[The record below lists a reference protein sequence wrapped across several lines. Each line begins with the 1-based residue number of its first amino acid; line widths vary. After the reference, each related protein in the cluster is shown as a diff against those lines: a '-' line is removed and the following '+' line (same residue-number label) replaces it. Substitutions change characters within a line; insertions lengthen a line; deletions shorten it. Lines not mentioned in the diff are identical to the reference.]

1 MEPQIRTR
9 TQMKIDWLSRTGAI
23 IGTLML
29 LEGALYFVGF
39 TWSVQKVGIILYGL
53 ASTFWGKP
61 FSLWSTKIA
70 TAIVK
75 PEQTGRT
82 IYVPALDTVKGVIQ
96 ILMVIGTTLLLFLI
110 VSVLRLTPIGQ
121 YVPS

>member
-1 MEPQIRTR
+1 MEEVRTR

-23 IGTLML
+23 IGGLML
-29 LEGALYFVGF
+29 LEGALYYFGFV
-39 TWSVQKVGIILYGL
+39 WSVSKVGIILYGL

-70 TAIVK
+70 TTIIK

-82 IYVPALDTVKGVIQ
+82 IYVPALDTIKGVTQ
-96 ILMVIGTTLLLFLI
+96 TLMAVGTILLLFLI

-121 YVPS
+121 YIPS